1 VSQVTVQIPPPL
13 RPFADDAAELRVE
26 AHSVAEALAAI
37 GAGRAALLA
46 RILTPEGELRPY
58 VNVFVGERNIRRL
71 DGLETRLGEADVVAI
86 IPAVAGGG
94 SLQRNIRLPRLPL
107 GKSSP

>member
-1 VSQVTVQIPPPL
+1 MSQVTVQIPPPL

-26 AHSVAEALAAI
+26 ARSVAAALAAI

-71 DGLETRLGEADVVAI
+71 DGLDTALEEGDVVAI
-86 IPAVAGGG
+86 IPAVAGGV
-94 SLQRNIRLPRLPL
+94 
-107 GKSSP
+107 